1 MTGAILP
8 SDPGTDPAGWSPD
21 LLRLHRH
28 LLHHPALLP
37 RGASLLLAV
46 SGGQDSIAMTCLL
59 QALQRHHHWRLHL
72 WHGDHGWRPE
82 SARQAEE
89 LAHWA
94 ARSNLPFTL
103 ERQPQPSAAGNREA
117 IARQWR
123 YSCLLRQAQRQG
135 CSHVLTAHT
144 ASDRAET
151 VLLHLARGS
160 HQRGLASLRSLQP
173 LLPLLTAATAT
184 ATATAAAAAAA
195 ACGSAEGAA
204 RGGDCGR
211 GQPEATAA
219 SAGAGCPEP
228 GGLQVD
234 GRGAAGP
241 GADPAAQLQP
251 RGGQP
256 AQATICAALPRL
268 QAEAQGTGEAGEA
281 GGAPPWLVR
290 PLQIFSRQDT
300 ERLCRQHRWP
310 VWIDPGN
317 GDARL
322 SRNRIRAQVL
332 PVLEQLH
339 PGAARRISA
348 QAERLAGELE
358 QRQELLELALT
369 ALAHGGDD
377 HGGNDRSGD
386 DHRLDRR
393 ALLRLSIANQGSLLQ
408 HWLRRQCGRELD
420 ARSLQNLLPRLP
432 VQHGPGHL
440 DLAGGW
446 QLRWRG
452 STLVLIAPQHPH
464 EPSHG

>member
-103 ERQPQPSAAGNREA
+103 ERQPQPPAAGNREA
-117 IARQWR
+117 IGRQWR
-123 YSCLLRQAQRQG
+123 YSCLVRQALQRG

-160 HQRGLASLRSLQP
+160 HQRGLAGLRSLQP
-173 LLPLLTAATAT
+173 LLPLLTADAPP
-184 ATATAAAAAAA
+184 
-195 ACGSAEGAA
+195 CGSGAGTA
-204 RGGDCGR
+204 RGSDCSRDQPGPAAPAADAGGPDR
-211 GQPEATAA
+211 GGP
-219 SAGAGCPEP
+219 
-228 GGLQVD
+228 QVD
-234 GRGAAGP
+234 GRGTAGP
-241 GADPAAQLQP
+241 AADSGSQLPPREDDPAKAPVSAGSSRPQ
-251 RGGQP
+251 
-256 AQATICAALPRL
+256 
-268 QAEAQGTGEAGEA
+268 AQGSGEAGEA
-281 GGAPPWLVR
+281 GGGPPWLVR

-300 ERLCRQHRWP
+300 ARLCRQHRWP

-348 QAERLAGELE
+348 QAERLTGELE
-358 QRQELLELALT
+358 QRQELLDLALT
-369 ALAHGGDD
+369 ALAC
-377 HGGNDRSGD
+377 SGD
-386 DHRLDRR
+386 DQRLDRQ
-393 ALLRLSIANQGSLLQ
+393 ALLRLSTANQGSLLQ

-420 ARSLQNLLPRLP
+420 ARTLQNLLPRLP
-432 VQHGPGHL
+432 VQRGPGDL
-440 DLAGGW
+440 DLAAGW
-446 QLRWRG
+446 RLRWRG
-452 STLVLIAPQHPH
+452 STLVLIAPQPPH

>member
-8 SDPGTDPAGWSPD
+8 SDPGSDPAGWSPD

-59 QALQRHHHWRLHL
+59 QALQRHHHWRLQL

-103 ERQPQPSAAGNREA
+103 ERQPQPPAAGNREA

-123 YSCLLRQAQRQG
+123 YGCLVRQALQRG

-173 LLPLLTAATAT
+173 LLPLLTAA
-184 ATATAAAAAAA
+184 AAP
-195 ACGSAEGAA
+195 CGAGAGAA
-204 RGGDCGR
+204 RGSDSGR
-211 GQPEATAA
+211 GQSERGAAT
-219 SAGAGCPEP
+219 AGAGGPDP
-228 GGLQVD
+228 GGLQDD
-234 GRGAAGP
+234 GGGAAGP
-241 GADPAAQLQP
+241 GTDPGSQLPPRQGDPAMAPLRAVAARRQAQV
-251 RGGQP
+251 
-256 AQATICAALPRL
+256 
-268 QAEAQGTGEAGEA
+268 QGTGDAGEA
-281 GGAPPWLVR
+281 GGGSPWLVR

-300 ERLCRQHRWP
+300 ARLCREQHWP

-358 QRQELLELALT
+358 QRQELLDLALA
-369 ALAHGGDD
+369 ALACGGD
-377 HGGNDRSGD
+377 G
-386 DHRLDRR
+386 HRLDRR
-393 ALLRLSIANQGSLLQ
+393 ALLRLSSANQGSLLQ

-432 VQHGPGHL
+432 VQRGPGDL

-446 QLRWRG
+446 RLRWRG
-452 STLVLIAPQHPH
+452 STLGLIAPQPPY